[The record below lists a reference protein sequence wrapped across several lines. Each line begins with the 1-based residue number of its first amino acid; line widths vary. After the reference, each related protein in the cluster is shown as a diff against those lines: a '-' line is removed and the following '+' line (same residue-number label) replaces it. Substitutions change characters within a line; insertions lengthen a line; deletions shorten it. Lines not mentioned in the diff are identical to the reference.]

1 MQNNRGF
8 LHRDNGRIIL
18 HFDYDSFYASV
29 FEVENPA
36 LKAVPLAVQQ
46 KQIVVTCNYEACRR
60 GLRKLQLIK
69 EAKKVC
75 PDVVIVPGEDLTRF
89 RDASKEIYTFLKGYV
104 SGWGGRVERLGFDEV
119 FLDVTSLVDYNIE
132 LLNYNDLS
140 SSFFHLDKT
149 DPTQGFAYDARTV
162 SGPSYP
168 SSHQSDDGS
177 APYATSDPQTHPF
190 SPSSKDNANSNALC
204 QRLILGSHLASYI
217 RTQLEEHKGYTATVG
232 ISTSKLLAKLAGNVH
247 KPRNQ
252 TTLLPPYDSTDECG
266 AYVDDDD
273 NDNNDIDNDVDIDND
288 NDNADKE
295 HAHAQQGTI
304 TRFLDAHDFS
314 AIPGIGFKIAQKIRA
329 HILGRQPTS
338 GMYEQ
343 LSKEDHVTVRDV
355 RLYPGMCPR
364 MLNEIL
370 LSPSSG
376 GISSGSVSGRAGAG
390 GTWPRDIG
398 MKVWGLLHG
407 IDPSPVAEAR
417 AVPTQISIEDSYGVG
432 RLEGLNVVR
441 LELVALVRSLL
452 RRMLV
457 DLTEEVEE
465 EEAQG
470 EEEAEAKEEEEEE
483 EEDAAERTKTTKRRW
498 LAHPRTL
505 RLSTRS
511 RLPPLT
517 DGTRDFSAGRVSR
530 SCPLPAYVFASL
542 LNIGNIS
549 HRPQNHQTHD
559 ESGGDG
565 YGNDNKAVD
574 GRSSRGGGGGGT
586 WESIDP
592 LASRLVN
599 ETILPLFRR
608 LYPEKPGR
616 GKICVMNVAVTNMV
630 LVAGVDKGGAGRDI
644 GRMFRSQGRVSS
656 EWRVEGWKEAREG
669 AGDDAGPRGE
679 EMVGSTAM
687 IGDGCDAGNAAWDSE
702 GEEDDILGTNNG
714 DIMMMTECVTC
725 GAQIAHFAL
734 RAHEVYHSV
743 CP

>member
-1 MQNNRGF
+1 MPNPA
-8 LHRDNGRIIL
+8 RIG
-18 HFDYDSFYASV
+18 DYDSFYASV

-46 KQIVVTCNYEACRR
+46 KQIVVTCNYEARRR

-75 PDVVIVPGEDLTRF
+75 PDVVIVLGEDLTRF

-168 SSHQSDDGS
+168 PSHQSDDGS
-177 APYATSDPQTHPF
+177 APYATSDSQTHPF

-204 QRLILGSHLASYI
+204 QRLILGSHLAGYI

-266 AYVDDDD
+266 ACADDDDD
-273 NDNNDIDNDVDIDND
+273 NHNDIDIDIENDND

-295 HAHAQQGTI
+295 HAHVQQGTI
-304 TRFLDAHDFS
+304 TRFLDAHDIS

-376 GISSGSVSGRAGAG
+376 GISGGSVSGRAGAG

-407 IDPSPVAEAR
+407 IDPSLVAEAR
-417 AVPTQISIEDSYGVG
+417 AAPTQISIEDSYGVG
-432 RLEGLNVVR
+432 RLEGLNV
-441 LELVALVRSLL
+441 
-452 RRMLV
+452 
-457 DLTEEVEE
+457 
-465 EEAQG
+465 
-470 EEEAEAKEEEEEE
+470 
-483 EEDAAERTKTTKRRW
+483 
-498 LAHPRTL
+498 
-505 RLSTRS
+505 
-511 RLPPLT
+511 
-517 DGTRDFSAGRVSR
+517 
-530 SCPLPAYVFASL
+530 
-542 LNIGNIS
+542 S
-549 HRPQNHQTHD
+549 HD
-559 ESGGDG
+559 KSGGDG

-574 GRSSRGGGGGGT
+574 GRSYRRGGGGGT

-608 LYPEKPGR
+608 LHPEKSGA

-644 GRMFRSQGRVSS
+644 GRMFRSQGRASR

-669 AGDDAGPRGE
+669 AGDDAGPQGE

-687 IGDGCDAGNAAWDSE
+687 IGDGCDDGNAAWDSE
-702 GEEDDILGTNNG
+702 EEEDDILGTNNG

-734 RAHEVYHSV
+734 RAHEVYHSILV
-743 CP
+743 KLIPNEPQLELYLGSTLPLYQEKPRLCGNSPRVQQCTQWPAKHI